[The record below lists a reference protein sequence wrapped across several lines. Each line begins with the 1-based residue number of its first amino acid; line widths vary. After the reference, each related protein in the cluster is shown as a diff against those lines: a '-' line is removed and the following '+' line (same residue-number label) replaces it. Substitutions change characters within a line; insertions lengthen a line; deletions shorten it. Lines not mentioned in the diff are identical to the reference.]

1 MRNWPIASV
10 YGVVVLALA
19 VVVWVDFRS
28 GAVLLAAGVLW
39 AAVLRWRLSDEAAGM
54 LRVRRRRI
62 DLVVLTLLGSAML
75 VLALVV
81 PHH

>member
-1 MRNWPIASV
+1 
-10 YGVVVLALA
+10 VLSLA
-19 VVVWVDFRS
+19 VVVWVDFRT

-39 AAVLRWRLSDEAAGM
+39 AALLRWRLSDEAAGL

-62 DLVVLTLLGSAML
+62 DLTVLTLLGSAML

>member
-1 MRNWPIASV
+1 MASV
-10 YGVVVLALA
+10 YSVVVLSLA
-19 VVVWVDFRS
+19 VVVWVDFRT

-39 AAVLRWRLSDEAAGM
+39 AALLRWRLSDEAAGL

-62 DLVVLTLLGSAML
+62 DLTVLTLLGSAML

>member
-1 MRNWPIASV
+1 MRNWPMASV
-10 YGVVVLALA
+10 YSVVVLSLA
-19 VVVWVDFRS
+19 VVVWVDFRT

-39 AAVLRWRLSDEAAGM
+39 AALLRWRLSDEAAGL

-62 DLVVLTLLGSAML
+62 DLTVLTLLGSAML